1 MWSAIAK
8 GITMLMKKKALSK
21 ILKPV
26 IAIVIGFFL
35 LIFIMIAYLV
45 GSFTKE
51 INESGEQ
58 KMKEAE
64 STA

>member
-26 IAIVIGFFL
+26 IA
-35 LIFIMIAYLV
+35 
-45 GSFTKE
+45 
-51 INESGEQ
+51 
-58 KMKEAE
+58 
-64 STA
+64 